1 MRRPDEWEAGAGDI
15 MNLKRFPARLGRA
28 AGAATAAIAL
38 AAFAQS
44 AEAQLV
50 LGTGDRD
57 EPTYLV
63 NLGTVRPSN
72 QFPVPVN
79 VADSQPLF
87 SGFSVTGMAAN
98 DPARQVYYLDF
109 GTSRLYRF
117 SYDNPATPELVGIV
131 RQRNAASDEFGLQS
145 LAFDTTTGR
154 LFGTYNIGGTPGEGI
169 YELNY
174 QNPPIIGGA
183 PAIFVDQV
191 LSFNSLPGGE
201 GEWDVR
207 NLDYDPVT
215 NRIYGIDD
223 DNDGAT
229 GRGLYSFDINTDTAQ
244 FVVGSPR
251 HRRVETDF
259 DGLATG
265 GGKAYWT
272 TDEAGFVYVYDLV
285 NGGAFTDFLSPV
297 QTESGLFGGAAF
309 APGMIPE
316 PASLSLLAVAA
327 VGLVRRRRA

>member
-1 MRRPDEWEAGAGDI
+1 M
-15 MNLKRFPARLGRA
+15 
-28 AGAATAAIAL
+28 
-38 AAFAQS
+38 S
-44 AEAQLV
+44 
-50 LGTGDRD
+50 TGDRD
-57 EPTYLV
+57 EPTYAV
-63 NLGTVRPSN
+63 NLGTIRPTN
-72 QFPVPVN
+72 QFPTGVN
-79 VADSQPLF
+79 IADSTVLH
-87 SGFSVTGMAAN
+87 SGFAVTGMAAN
-98 DPARQVYYLDF
+98 DPGNEVYFTDF
-109 GTSRLYRF
+109 ATSRLYTF
-117 SYDNPATPELVGIV
+117 NYNNPTTPEFVGVV
-131 RQRNAASDEFGLQS
+131 RQRNANNDQFSLQS

-154 LFGTYNIGGTPGEGI
+154 MFGTYNIGGTPGEGI

-191 LSFNSLPGGE
+191 LAFNALPGGE

-215 NRIYGIDD
+215 NKIYGIDD

-229 GRGLYSFDINTDTAQ
+229 GRGLYSFDINADTAT
-244 FVVGSPR
+244 FVTASPR

-272 TDEAGFVYVYDLV
+272 TDEPGFVYISDLV
-285 NGGAFTDFLSPV
+285 NGGGAFTDFLSPV
-297 QTESGLFGGAAF
+297 QLDSGLFGGAAY

-316 PASLSLLAVAA
+316 PGTLSLVAA
-327 VGLVRRRRA
+327 LGLGLLRRRASN